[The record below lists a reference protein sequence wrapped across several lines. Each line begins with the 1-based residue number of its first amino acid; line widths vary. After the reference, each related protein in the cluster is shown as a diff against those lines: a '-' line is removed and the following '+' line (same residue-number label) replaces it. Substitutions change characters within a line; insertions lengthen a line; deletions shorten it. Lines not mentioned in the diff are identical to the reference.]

1 MTGCVLLV
9 AEQRQGE
16 LNPASLE
23 TLVAAQRIAA
33 ATGAELVV
41 ALPGASA
48 AEALAPVGGYQVDRL
63 LALEHA
69 ALDPYGPDA
78 YTAAVEA
85 LVRDLAP
92 DWVLFPHTYQVRDY
106 APCVAARF
114 GSSLIS
120 DCVGVRGD
128 AGSLVFERQV
138 FQGKLHA
145 DVAPAGDAPHFA
157 SFQAAA
163 FGADELTAGAGSVA
177 VESIAPE
184 LSVTPKVSSE
194 APVREGGQAV
204 DLGQADIIVSVGRGI
219 QDASNI
225 DIARELAE
233 AIGGELGASRPV
245 CDEGWMPIDRQ
256 VGSSGQ
262 SVAPKLYLALGISGA
277 SQHLVGMKGAKTI
290 VAVNKD
296 PKAPIFKV
304 ADYGIV
310 GDVLEVM
317 PALVKALKG

>member
-1 MTGCVLLV
+1 MLI
-9 AEQRQGE
+9 AEQRQGA
-16 LNPASLE
+16 LNPVTLE
-23 TLVAAQRIAA
+23 SLVAGQQLAA
-33 ATGAELVV
+33 ALATELVV
-41 ALPGASA
+41 ALPGAASA
-48 AEALAPVGGYQVDRL
+48 ALAEEMSGYAMNRL
-63 LALEHA
+63 LAVEHA

-78 YTAAVEA
+78 YTAVSEQ
-85 LVRDLAP
+85 LVRELQP

-106 APCVAARF
+106 APSVAARF
-114 GSSLIS
+114 SRSLIS
-120 DCVGVRGD
+120 DCVAFSTEDG
-128 AGSLVFERQV
+128 LVFERQV

-145 DVAPAGDAPHFA
+145 DVAPQGEGPHFA

-163 FGADELTAGAGSVA
+163 FSADALTAASAPVPVETMSLDVA
-177 VESIAPE
+177 VTAR
-184 LSVTPKVSSE
+184 VTTE
-194 APVREGGQAV
+194 APARDGDQAV
-204 DLGQADIIVSVGRGI
+204 DLGSADIIVSVGRGI
-219 QDASNI
+219 QDESNI

-233 AIGGELGASRPV
+233 AIGGEIAASRPV
-245 CDEGWMPIDRQ
+245 CDEGWMPIERQ

-262 SVAPKLYLALGISGA
+262 SVSPKLYLALGISGA

-317 PALVKALKG
+317 PALVSALKA